1 MQFLK
6 RAEALKSNNGFNR
19 SQEKFPTTALSSCSK
34 QKTLLRLLA
43 IPTQKIKNLLPEQP
57 TDTQQLDEYLRS
69 KASSFTH
76 QENKP

>member
-34 QKTLLRLLA
+34 QKTFLRLLA
-43 IPTQKIKNLLPEQP
+43 IPTQKIKNLLPEQQ
-57 TDTQQLDEYLRS
+57 TDIQQHDWYLSS